1 MRSILIEGFSNRLS
15 DCSDLE
21 SSGRLAN
28 KFSTRIVILPLC
40 EPFVYGLFLRTLA
53 PLRRFGSAQH
63 MLCASHR
70 CFRLHCSESVRD
82 TFLKVV
88 LLNSWQHL
96 IDIAWPATRV
106 DILALYSILQIMNS
120 QYISVKQAFNLAV
133 GSEITLRGW
142 VRSRR
147 DSKGVTFIE
156 LNDGSRFKSMQ
167 LVVDAGVVPDETLK
181 QITTGSSIAAS
192 GQLVESPAKG
202 QAVELKVNEIS
213 VYGTADPV
221 TYPLQKKGH
230 TLEFLR
236 DIGHLRVRSN
246 TFGAA
251 FRVRNAL
258 THAIHTFFQERDFIY
273 VQTPIITTSDCEG
286 AGQMFNVTSL
296 SLANPPRTADGN
308 INWQQDFFGRP
319 AYLTVSGQLEGEIF
333 ALAFSKIYTFGPT
346 FRAENSNTPRHLAEF
361 WMIEPEMAF
370 YELKDN
376 MALAEEFLKFIIR
389 YVLEHCPEDLE
400 FFNERIEKTVLST
413 LEHVAESK
421 FGHITYTD
429 AIQELKKSG
438 RTWEFPVEW
447 GVDLQTEH
455 ERFLSEELFKKPV
468 IVTDYPKDIK
478 AFYMRVND
486 DNKTVRAMDV
496 LVPRVGEIIGGSQRE
511 DRHDVL
517 LQRLRDS
524 GLDEKAYWW
533 YFDLRRYGS
542 VPHSG
547 FGLGLERMM
556 MYLTGL
562 KNIRDV
568 IPFPRT
574 PGNADF

>member
-1 MRSILIEGFSNRLS
+1 MTS
-15 DCSDLE
+15 
-21 SSGRLAN
+21 
-28 KFSTRIVILPLC
+28 
-40 EPFVYGLFLRTLA
+40 
-53 PLRRFGSAQH
+53 
-63 MLCASHR
+63 
-70 CFRLHCSESVRD
+70 
-82 TFLKVV
+82 
-88 LLNSWQHL
+88 LLNV
-96 IDIAWPATRV
+96 RY
-106 DILALYSILQIMNS
+106 LALMGAELT
-120 QYISVKQAFNLAV
+120 SVKNAYLLPV
-133 GSEITLRGW
+133 GSQVTLRGW

-167 LVVDAGVVPDETLK
+167 VVVESGVVPDETLK
-181 QITTGSSIAAS
+181 EITTGSSIAAS
-192 GQLVESPAKG
+192 GVLVESPAKG
-202 QAVELKVNEIS
+202 QSVELKVAEIHL
-213 VYGTADPV
+213 YGTADPA

-236 DIGHLRVRSN
+236 EISHLRVRSN

-251 FRVRNAL
+251 FRLRNAL
-258 THAIHTFFQERDFIY
+258 THAIHTFFQERNFIY
-273 VQTPIITTSDCEG
+273 VQTPVITTSDCEG
-286 AGQMFNVTSL
+286 AGQLFSVTSL
-296 SLANPPRTADGN
+296 NLRNVPRTADGN
-308 INWQQDFFGRP
+308 IDWRQDFFSRP

-333 ALAFSKIYTFGPT
+333 ALAFSKVYTFGPT

-370 YELKDN
+370 YELEDN
-376 MALAEEFLKFIIR
+376 MALAEEFLKFTIR
-389 YVLEHCPEDLE
+389 HVLEHCREDLE
-400 FFNERIEKTVLST
+400 FFNERIEKSVLNT

-421 FGHITYTD
+421 FAHITYTG
-429 AIQELKKSG
+429 AIEELKKAG

-447 GVDLQTEH
+447 GNDLQTEH
-455 ERFLSEELFKKPV
+455 ERFLSEEVFKKPV

-478 AFYMRVND
+478 PFYMRLND
-486 DNKTVRAMDV
+486 DDKTVRAMDV

-511 DRHDVL
+511 DRYDVL
-517 LQRLRDS
+517 ARRLRDS
-524 GLDEKAYWW
+524 GLDEKSYWW
-533 YFDLRRYGS
+533 YLDLRRYGS

-574 PGNADF
+574 PGNAEF

>member
-1 MRSILIEGFSNRLS
+1 MP
-15 DCSDLE
+15 
-21 SSGRLAN
+21 
-28 KFSTRIVILPLC
+28 V
-40 EPFVYGLFLRTLA
+40 
-53 PLRRFGSAQH
+53 
-63 MLCASHR
+63 
-70 CFRLHCSESVRD
+70 
-82 TFLKVV
+82 KVV
-88 LLNSWQHL
+88 SIRNAFQL
-96 IDIAWPATRV
+96 AT
-106 DILALYSILQIMNS
+106 
-120 QYISVKQAFNLAV
+120 

-147 DSKGVTFIE
+147 DSKGITFIE

-167 LVVDAGVVPDETLK
+167 LVVDAGVVADDTLK
-181 QITTGSSIAAS
+181 QVTTGSSIAAT
-192 GQLVESPAKG
+192 GLLVESPAKG
-202 QAVELKVNEIS
+202 QAVELKVTSIH
-213 VYGTADPV
+213 VYGTADPA

-236 DIGHLRVRSN
+236 EIAHLRVRSN

-258 THAIHTFFQERDFIY
+258 THAIHTFFQQRDFIY

-286 AGQMFNVTSL
+286 AGQMFSVTTL
-296 SLANPPRTADGN
+296 NLQQTARTPDGKVD
-308 INWQQDFFGRP
+308 WQQDFFGKP

-333 ALAFSKIYTFGPT
+333 ALAFSKVYTFGPT

-370 YELKDN
+370 YELPDN
-376 MALAEEFLKFIIR
+376 MQLAEEFLKYTIR
-389 YVLEHCPEDLE
+389 YVLDHCREDLE
-400 FFNERIEKTVLST
+400 FFNQFIEKSVIAT
-413 LEHVAESK
+413 LEHVAESN

-429 AIQELKKSG
+429 AVQELEKSG
-438 RTWEFPVEW
+438 RTWEFPVKW
-447 GVDLQTEH
+447 GNDLQTEH
-455 ERFLSEELFKKPV
+455 ERFLSEEVFKKPV

-486 DNKTVRAMDV
+486 DDKTVRAMDV

-517 LQRLRDS
+517 LQRLRDV
-524 GLDEKAYWW
+524 GLDEKSYWW
-533 YFDLRRYGS
+533 YFDLRRFGS
-542 VPHSG
+542 VAHSG

-574 PGNADF
+574 PGNAEF

>member
-1 MRSILIEGFSNRLS
+1 M
-15 DCSDLE
+15 D
-21 SSGRLAN
+21 
-28 KFSTRIVILPLC
+28 
-40 EPFVYGLFLRTLA
+40 
-53 PLRRFGSAQH
+53 Q
-63 MLCASHR
+63 
-70 CFRLHCSESVRD
+70 
-82 TFLKVV
+82 
-88 LLNSWQHL
+88 Q
-96 IDIAWPATRV
+96 
-106 DILALYSILQIMNS
+106 AL
-120 QYISVKQAFNLAV
+120 SVKQAFTLPV
-133 GSEITLRGW
+133 GAPIKLRGW

-167 LVVDAGVVPDETLK
+167 LVVESGTIPDETLK
-181 QITTGSSIAAS
+181 QVTTGSSIAAS
-192 GQLVESPAKG
+192 GTLVQSPAKG
-202 QAVELKVNEIS
+202 QAVELKVDAIHLYCS
-213 VYGTADPV
+213 ADPA

-236 DIGHLRVRSN
+236 EISHLRVRSN

-258 THAIHTFFQERDFIY
+258 TYAIHRFFQERDFIY

-286 AGQMFNVTSL
+286 AGQMFNVTAL
-296 SLANPPRTADGN
+296 DVKNPPRRDGE
-308 INWQQDFFGRP
+308 IDWQQDFFGRR

-333 ALAFSKIYTFGPT
+333 ALAFSNVYTFGPT

-361 WMIEPEMAF
+361 WMVEPEMAF
-370 YELKDN
+370 YELEDN
-376 MALAEEFLKFIIR
+376 MRLAQDFLKYTIR
-389 YVLEHCPEDLE
+389 YVLEHCSEDLE
-400 FFNERIEKTVLST
+400 FFNERIEKSVLAT
-413 LEHVAESK
+413 LQHVAESD
-421 FGHITYTD
+421 FGHISYTD
-429 AIQELKKSG
+429 AIEELKKSAKN
-438 RTWEFPVEW
+438 WEFPVEW
-447 GVDLQTEH
+447 GSDLQTEH
-455 ERFLSEELFKKPV
+455 ERFLSEEIFKKPV

-478 AFYMRVND
+478 PFYMRVNED
-486 DNKTVRAMDV
+486 DRTVRAMDV

-511 DRHDVL
+511 ERYDVL
-517 LQRLRDS
+517 TQRLRAS

-533 YFDLRRYGS
+533 YLELRKYGS

-574 PGNADF
+574 PGNAEF

>member
-1 MRSILIEGFSNRLS
+1 MATTVLSIKN
-15 DCSDLE
+15 
-21 SSGRLAN
+21 
-28 KFSTRIVILPLC
+28 
-40 EPFVYGLFLRTLA
+40 
-53 PLRRFGSAQH
+53 
-63 MLCASHR
+63 
-70 CFRLHCSESVRD
+70 
-82 TFLKVV
+82 
-88 LLNSWQHL
+88 
-96 IDIAWPATRV
+96 
-106 DILALYSILQIMNS
+106 
-120 QYISVKQAFNLAV
+120 AFQLTP

-147 DSKGVTFIE
+147 DSKGITFIE

-167 LVVDAGVVPDETLK
+167 VVVEGGTIPEETLK
-181 QITTGSSIAAS
+181 QITTGSSIQAT
-192 GQLVESPAKG
+192 GVLVESPAKG
-202 QAVELKVNEIS
+202 QAVELKVASIQL
-213 VYGTADPV
+213 YGTADPA

-236 DIGHLRVRSN
+236 EISHLRVRSN

-286 AGQMFNVTSL
+286 AGQMFNVTTLNLKQTSTD
-296 SLANPPRTADGN
+296 AGGN
-308 INWQQDFFGRP
+308 VNWQQDFFGKP
-319 AYLTVSGQLEGEIF
+319 AYLTVSGQLEAEIF
-333 ALAFSKIYTFGPT
+333 ALAFSKVYTFGPT

-370 YELKDN
+370 YELPDN
-376 MALAEEFLKFIIR
+376 MQLAEEFLKYTIR
-389 YVLEHCPEDLE
+389 YVLDHCREDLE
-400 FFNERIEKTVLST
+400 FFNQFIEKSVIAT
-413 LEHVAESK
+413 LEHVAESN
-421 FGHITYTD
+421 FGQITYTD
-429 AIQELKKSG
+429 AVQELAKAG
-438 RTWEFPVEW
+438 RTWEFPVQW
-447 GVDLQTEH
+447 GSDLQTEH
-455 ERFLSEELFKKPV
+455 ERFLSEEVFKKPV

-478 AFYMRVND
+478 PFYMRVND
-486 DNKTVRAMDV
+486 DGKTVRAMDV

-511 DRHDVL
+511 ERHDVL
-517 LQRLRDS
+517 AQRMREA
-524 GLDEKAYWW
+524 GLDEKPYWW

-574 PGNADF
+574 PGNAEF

>member
-1 MRSILIEGFSNRLS
+1 M
-15 DCSDLE
+15 D
-21 SSGRLAN
+21 
-28 KFSTRIVILPLC
+28 
-40 EPFVYGLFLRTLA
+40 
-53 PLRRFGSAQH
+53 QQ
-63 MLCASHR
+63 
-70 CFRLHCSESVRD
+70 SV
-82 TFLKVV
+82 
-88 LLNSWQHL
+88 
-96 IDIAWPATRV
+96 
-106 DILALYSILQIMNS
+106 
-120 QYISVKQAFNLAV
+120 SVKQAFTLPLGA
-133 GSEITLRGW
+133 SITLRGW

-156 LNDGSRFKSMQ
+156 LNDGSRFKSIQ
-167 LVVDAGVVPDETLK
+167 AVVDSGIVPDEILK
-181 QITTGSSIAAS
+181 QVSTGSSIAAT
-192 GQLVESPAKG
+192 GVLVQSPAKG
-202 QAVELKVNEIS
+202 QTMELKVSKIH
-213 VYGTADPV
+213 VYGTADAA

-236 DIGHLRVRSN
+236 EISHLRVRSN

-258 THAIHTFFQERDFIY
+258 THAIHSFFQERDFIY

-296 SLANPPRTADGN
+296 NMNKPPRTADGKVD
-308 INWQQDFFGRP
+308 WQQDFFGRP

-333 ALAFSKIYTFGPT
+333 ALAFSKVYTFGPT

-370 YELKDN
+370 YELEDN
-376 MALAEEFLKFIIR
+376 MRLAEEFLKYIIR
-389 YVLEHCPEDLE
+389 YVLDHCREDLE

-413 LEHVAESK
+413 LEHVAESS

-429 AIQELKKSG
+429 AVKELQKSG
-438 RTWEFPVEW
+438 KAWEFPVEW
-447 GVDLQTEH
+447 GNDLQTEH
-455 ERFLSEELFKKPV
+455 ERFLSEEIFKKPV

-478 AFYMRVND
+478 PFYMRINED
-486 DNKTVRAMDV
+486 DRTARAMDV

-511 DRHDVL
+511 ERYDVL
-517 LQRLRDS
+517 LQRLRAS

-533 YFDLRRYGS
+533 YLDLRKFGS

-547 FGLGLERMM
+547 FGLGLERIM

>member
-1 MRSILIEGFSNRLS
+1 M
-15 DCSDLE
+15 D
-21 SSGRLAN
+21 
-28 KFSTRIVILPLC
+28 
-40 EPFVYGLFLRTLA
+40 
-53 PLRRFGSAQH
+53 QQ
-63 MLCASHR
+63 
-70 CFRLHCSESVRD
+70 SV
-82 TFLKVV
+82 
-88 LLNSWQHL
+88 
-96 IDIAWPATRV
+96 
-106 DILALYSILQIMNS
+106 
-120 QYISVKQAFNLAV
+120 SVKQAFTLPV
-133 GSEITLRGW
+133 GASITLRGW

-147 DSKGVTFIE
+147 DSKGITFIE
-156 LNDGSRFKSMQ
+156 LNDGSRFKSIQ
-167 LVVDAGVVPDETLK
+167 AVVDSGIIPDEILK
-181 QITTGSSIAAS
+181 QVTTGSSIAAT
-192 GQLVESPAKG
+192 GVLVQSPAKG
-202 QAVELKVNEIS
+202 QMVELKVSQIH
-213 VYGTADPV
+213 VYGAADAA

-236 DIGHLRVRSN
+236 EISHLRVRSN

-258 THAIHTFFQERDFIY
+258 THAIHSFFQERDFIY

-296 SLANPPRTADGN
+296 NVNKPPRAADGKVD
-308 INWQQDFFGRP
+308 WQQDFFGRP

-333 ALAFSKIYTFGPT
+333 ALAFSKVYTFGPT

-370 YELKDN
+370 YELEDN
-376 MALAEEFLKFIIR
+376 MRLAEEFLKYIIR
-389 YVLEHCPEDLE
+389 YVLDHCREDLE

-413 LEHVAESK
+413 LEHVAESS
-421 FGHITYTD
+421 FGHITYSD
-429 AIQELKKSG
+429 AVKELQQSG
-438 RTWEFPVEW
+438 KAWEFPVEW
-447 GVDLQTEH
+447 GNDLQTEH
-455 ERFLSEELFKKPV
+455 ERFLSEEIFKKPV

-478 AFYMRVND
+478 PFYMRVNED
-486 DNKTVRAMDV
+486 DKTVRAMDV

-511 DRHDVL
+511 ERYDVL
-517 LQRLRDS
+517 LQRLRAS
-524 GLDEKAYWW
+524 GLDEKSYWW
-533 YFDLRRYGS
+533 YLDLRKFGS

-547 FGLGLERMM
+547 FGLGLERIM

>member
-1 MRSILIEGFSNRLS
+1 MTGQFS
-15 DCSDLE
+15 
-21 SSGRLAN
+21 
-28 KFSTRIVILPLC
+28 
-40 EPFVYGLFLRTLA
+40 
-53 PLRRFGSAQH
+53 
-63 MLCASHR
+63 
-70 CFRLHCSESVRD
+70 
-82 TFLKVV
+82 
-88 LLNSWQHL
+88 
-96 IDIAWPATRV
+96 
-106 DILALYSILQIMNS
+106 
-120 QYISVKQAFNLAV
+120 SVKQAFNLPV
-133 GSEITLRGW
+133 GSEIVLRGW

-167 LVVDAGVVPDETLK
+167 LVVDAGAISEDMLRQV
-181 QITTGSSIAAS
+181 TTGSSIEAI
-192 GQLVESPAKG
+192 GVLVESPAKG
-202 QAVELKVNEIS
+202 QAVELKVTAVQ
-213 VYGTADPV
+213 VYGSADPA

-236 DIGHLRVRSN
+236 DISHLRVRSN

-258 THAIHTFFQERDFIY
+258 THAIHSFFQERDFLY

-286 AGQMFNVTSL
+286 AGQMFNVTTL
-296 SLANPPRTADGN
+296 NMQQPPRTTEGN
-308 INWQQDFFGRP
+308 VDWQQDFFAKP

-333 ALAFSKIYTFGPT
+333 ASAFSRVYTFGPT

-370 YELKDN
+370 YQLDDN
-376 MALAEEFLKFIIR
+376 MRLAEEFLKYIIR
-389 YVLEHCPEDLE
+389 YVLEHCREDLE
-400 FFNERIEKTVLST
+400 FFNQFIEKSVLAT
-413 LEHVAESK
+413 LEHVAESD
-421 FGHITYTD
+421 FGHMTYSD
-429 AIQELKKSG
+429 AVAELIKSG
-438 RTWEFPVEW
+438 KTWEFPVQW
-447 GVDLQTEH
+447 GNDLQTEH
-455 ERFLSEELFKKPV
+455 ERYLSEEVFKKPV

-478 AFYMRVND
+478 AFYMRLND
-486 DNKTVRAMDV
+486 DDKTVRAMDV

-511 DRHDVL
+511 ERYEVL
-517 LQRLRDS
+517 LRRLRET
-524 GLDEKAYWW
+524 GLDEKPYWW
-533 YFDLRRYGS
+533 YLDLRRYGT

-574 PGNADF
+574 PGNAEF

>member
-1 MRSILIEGFSNRLS
+1 MIP
-15 DCSDLE
+15 
-21 SSGRLAN
+21 A
-28 KFSTRIVILPLC
+28 LPLIC
-40 EPFVYGLFLRTLA
+40 GLT
-53 PLRRFGSAQH
+53 SY
-63 MLCASHR
+63 
-70 CFRLHCSESVRD
+70 SVIRY
-82 TFLKVV
+82 
-88 LLNSWQHL
+88 
-96 IDIAWPATRV
+96 
-106 DILALYSILQIMNS
+106 LALMSS
-120 QYISVKQAFNLAV
+120 QLASVKQAYDLPV
-133 GSEITLRGW
+133 GAEITLRGW

-156 LNDGSRFKSMQ
+156 LNDGSRFRSMQ
-167 LVVDAGVVPDETLK
+167 LVVDAGVVPEDTLK
-181 QITTGSSIAAS
+181 QVTTGSSIAGS
-192 GQLVESPAKG
+192 GVLVASPAKG
-202 QAVELKVNEIS
+202 QAVELKVAQIQL
-213 VYGTADPV
+213 YGAADPAS
-221 TYPLQKKGH
+221 YPLQKKGH

-236 DIGHLRVRSN
+236 EIGHLRVRSN

-258 THAIHTFFQERDFIY
+258 THAIHTFFQEQDFIY

-296 SLANPPRTADGN
+296 NVRNLPRTADGN
-308 INWQQDFFGRP
+308 VDWQQDFFSRP

-333 ALAFSKIYTFGPT
+333 ALAFSKVYTFGPT

-370 YELKDN
+370 YELEDN
-376 MALAEEFLKFIIR
+376 MRLAEEFLKFTIR
-389 YVLEHCPEDLE
+389 YVLEHCREDLE

-413 LEHVAESK
+413 LEHVAEST

-429 AIQELKKSG
+429 AIQEIKKAG
-438 RTWEFPVEW
+438 RTWEFPVDW
-447 GVDLQTEH
+447 GSDLQTEH
-455 ERFLSEELFKKPV
+455 ERFLSEEVFKRPV

-486 DNKTVRAMDV
+486 DDRTVRAMDV

-511 DRHDVL
+511 DRYDVL
-517 LQRLRDS
+517 LQRLRHS

-533 YFDLRRYGS
+533 YLDLRRFGS

-574 PGNADF
+574 PGNAEF

>member
-1 MRSILIEGFSNRLS
+1 M
-15 DCSDLE
+15 
-21 SSGRLAN
+21 A
-28 KFSTRIVILPLC
+28 ST
-40 EPFVYGLFLRTLA
+40 FA
-53 PLRRFGSAQH
+53 
-63 MLCASHR
+63 
-70 CFRLHCSESVRD
+70 
-82 TFLKVV
+82 
-88 LLNSWQHL
+88 
-96 IDIAWPATRV
+96 
-106 DILALYSILQIMNS
+106 
-120 QYISVKQAFNLAV
+120 SVKQAFTLPV
-133 GSEITLRGW
+133 DSEITLRGW

-167 LVVDAGVVPDETLK
+167 LVVDAGVIPEEILK
-181 QITTGSSIAAS
+181 QVTTGSSIAAS
-192 GQLVESPAKG
+192 GTLVESPAKG
-202 QAVELKVNEIS
+202 QAVELKVASIRL
-213 VYGTADPV
+213 YGTADAA

-236 DIGHLRVRSN
+236 EISHLRVRSN

-258 THAIHTFFQERDFIY
+258 THAIHTFFQERGFLY

-286 AGQMFNVTSL
+286 AGQMFAVTTL
-296 SLANPPRTADGN
+296 NLQQPPRAADGQVD
-308 INWQQDFFGRP
+308 WQQDFFAKP

-333 ALAFSKIYTFGPT
+333 ASAFSNVYTFGPT

-370 YELKDN
+370 YELEDN
-376 MALAEEFLKFIIR
+376 MRLAEEFLKSIIR
-389 YVLEHCPEDLE
+389 YVLEHCREDLE
-400 FFNERIEKTVLST
+400 FFNQFIEKTVLAT
-413 LEHVAESK
+413 LEHVAQAD

-429 AIQELKKSG
+429 AVAELKKSG
-438 RTWEFPVEW
+438 KSWEFPVEW
-447 GVDLQTEH
+447 GNDLQTEH
-455 ERFLSEELFKKPV
+455 ERFLSEEIFKKPV
-468 IVTDYPKDIK
+468 IVTDYPKAIK
-478 AFYMRVND
+478 AFYMRVNED
-486 DNKTVRAMDV
+486 DKTVRAMDV

-511 DRHDVL
+511 ERHDVL
-517 LQRLRDS
+517 LARLRDA

-533 YFDLRRYGS
+533 YLDLRRYGS
-542 VPHSG
+542 VPHAG

-574 PGNADF
+574 PGNAEF

>member
-1 MRSILIEGFSNRLS
+1 MAVNVVSIRNAFQ
-15 DCSDLE
+15 
-21 SSGRLAN
+21 LA
-28 KFSTRIVILPLC
+28 T
-40 EPFVYGLFLRTLA
+40 
-53 PLRRFGSAQH
+53 
-63 MLCASHR
+63 
-70 CFRLHCSESVRD
+70 
-82 TFLKVV
+82 
-88 LLNSWQHL
+88 
-96 IDIAWPATRV
+96 
-106 DILALYSILQIMNS
+106 
-120 QYISVKQAFNLAV
+120 

-147 DSKGVTFIE
+147 DSKGITFIE
-156 LNDGSRFKSMQ
+156 LNDGSRFKSIQ

-181 QITTGSSIAAS
+181 QVTTGSSVAAT
-192 GQLVESPAKG
+192 GLLLESPAKG
-202 QAVELKVNEIS
+202 QAVELKVTSIH
-213 VYGTADPV
+213 VYGTADPA

-236 DIGHLRVRSN
+236 EISHLRVRSN

-286 AGQMFNVTSL
+286 AGQMFSVTTL
-296 SLANPPRTADGN
+296 NLQQTARTPEGKVD
-308 INWQQDFFGRP
+308 WQQDFFGKP

-333 ALAFSKIYTFGPT
+333 ALAFSKVYTFGPT

-370 YELKDN
+370 YELPDN
-376 MALAEEFLKFIIR
+376 MQLAEEFLKYTIR
-389 YVLEHCPEDLE
+389 YVLDHCREDLE
-400 FFNERIEKTVLST
+400 FFNQFIEKSVLAT
-413 LEHVAESK
+413 LEHVAESN

-429 AIQELKKSG
+429 AVQELEKSG
-438 RTWEFPVEW
+438 RTWEFPVKW
-447 GVDLQTEH
+447 GNDLQTEH
-455 ERFLSEELFKKPV
+455 ERFLSEEVFKKPV

-486 DNKTVRAMDV
+486 DDKTVRAMDV

-511 DRHDVL
+511 ERHDVL
-517 LQRLRDS
+517 LRRLRDV
-524 GLDEKAYWW
+524 GLDERAYWW
-533 YFDLRRYGS
+533 YFDLRRFGS

-574 PGNADF
+574 PGNAEF

>member
-1 MRSILIEGFSNRLS
+1 MTGQ
-15 DCSDLE
+15 
-21 SSGRLAN
+21 
-28 KFSTRIVILPLC
+28 
-40 EPFVYGLFLRTLA
+40 FV
-53 PLRRFGSAQH
+53 
-63 MLCASHR
+63 
-70 CFRLHCSESVRD
+70 
-82 TFLKVV
+82 
-88 LLNSWQHL
+88 
-96 IDIAWPATRV
+96 
-106 DILALYSILQIMNS
+106 
-120 QYISVKQAFNLAV
+120 SVKQAFDLSV
-133 GSEITLRGW
+133 GSAITLRGW

-147 DSKGVTFIE
+147 DSKGITFIE

-167 LVVDAGVVPDETLK
+167 LVVEAGAIAEETLK
-181 QITTGSSIAAS
+181 QITTGSSLEA
-192 GQLVESPAKG
+192 GGVLVESPAKG
-202 QAVELKVNEIS
+202 QAVELKVAS
-213 VYGTADPV
+213 VHVYGTADAT

-236 DIGHLRVRSN
+236 EISHLRVRSN

-258 THAIHTFFQERDFIY
+258 THAIHTFFQERDFLY

-286 AGQMFNVTSL
+286 AGQMFGVTTL
-296 SLANPPRTADGN
+296 NLQQPPRAADGKVD
-308 INWQQDFFGRP
+308 WQQDFFAKP

-333 ALAFSKIYTFGPT
+333 ASAFSKVYTFGPT

-376 MALAEEFLKFIIR
+376 MRLAEEFLKFIIR
-389 YVLEHCPEDLE
+389 YVLEHCREDLE
-400 FFNERIEKTVLST
+400 FFNQFIEKSVLAT
-413 LEHVAESK
+413 LEHVAESN

-429 AIQELKKSG
+429 AILELKKSSK
-438 RTWEFPVEW
+438 TWEFPVEW
-447 GVDLQTEH
+447 GSDLQTEH
-455 ERFLSEELFKKPV
+455 ERFLSEEVFKKPL
-468 IVTDYPKDIK
+468 IVTDYPKAIK
-478 AFYMRVND
+478 AFYMRAND
-486 DNKTVRAMDV
+486 DGKTVRAMDV

-511 DRHDVL
+511 ERHDVL
-517 LQRLRDS
+517 LQRLHDA
-524 GLDEKAYWW
+524 GLDEKPYWW
-533 YFDLRRYGS
+533 YLDLRRYGT

-574 PGNADF
+574 PGNAEF